1 MGKRNSTPMT
11 AERILGYLNAVHAAI
26 THKRVPFRAT
36 NFRLSYGISPHVHS
50 SMLANG
56 IIYEDKGEDG
66 TMFWR
71 WLADDPSLTLAGQV
85 LIGYKER
92 IKRYGQNAAV
102 TRAEEEARR
111 KAMERLLLVK
121 KGQDNK
127 ARLADILGQAKANTT
142 STIIDMEDSKRG
154 SRMPD
159 DMDAE
164 KTPMTNMDMTG
175 AVDDM
180 LEDVTQQIEERDALE
195 DSGVGDSHEEIPG
208 VEHEVVYI
216 PMTEKQW
223 AFVLKLDAKINRLL
237 RLHGADNVPEDHDAM
252 FRE

>member
-71 WLADDPSLTLAGQV
+71 WLADDPSLALAGQV

-92 IKRYGQNAAV
+92 IKRYGKNAAV
-102 TRAEEEARR
+102 TRAEEEAQR
-111 KAMERLLLVK
+111 KAMERLQLMK
-121 KGQDNK
+121 RGQDNK
-127 ARLADILGQAKANTT
+127 ARLADVLEQAKKA
-142 STIIDMEDSKRG
+142 
-154 SRMPD
+154 
-159 DMDAE
+159 
-164 KTPMTNMDMTG
+164 PMTNVDITG

-180 LEDVTQQIEERDALE
+180 LEEVTQQIEARDALE
-195 DSGVGDSHEEIPG
+195 DNGGHQVPEEIHG
-208 VEHEVVYI
+208 VVREVVYI
-216 PMTEKQW
+216 PMTQDQW
-223 AFVLKLDAKINRLL
+223 AFLLQLDAKINRLL
-237 RLHGADNVPEDHDAM
+237 RLHGADNVPEDRDA
-252 FRE
+252 